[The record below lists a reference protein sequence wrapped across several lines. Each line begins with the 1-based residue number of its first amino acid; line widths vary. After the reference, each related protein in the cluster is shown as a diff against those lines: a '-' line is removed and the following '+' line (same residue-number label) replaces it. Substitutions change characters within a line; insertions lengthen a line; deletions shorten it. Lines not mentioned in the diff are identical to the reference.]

1 MEQLRRDYVS
11 AQLIEIGI
19 VIQALQGTDYAVNY
33 LASRNVSRDIIRRVL
48 LCPEARRMHHHTDA
62 GLQDKDQTS

>member
-48 LCPEARRMHHHTDA
+48 LCPEERRVHNHTDA
-62 GLQDKDQTS
+62 KAEENGQTS